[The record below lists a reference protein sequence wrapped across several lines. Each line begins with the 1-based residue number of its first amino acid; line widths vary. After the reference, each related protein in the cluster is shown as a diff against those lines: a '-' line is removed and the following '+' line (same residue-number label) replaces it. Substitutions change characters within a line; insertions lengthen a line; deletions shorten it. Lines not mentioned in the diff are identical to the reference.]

1 MSEINVSTEIEVISG
16 LQTESAGL
24 PEALRKQFMYPD
36 EWIKEQEAVEMENQ
50 WISAERDEV
59 VQYVKTLK
67 MLSVYLTGKTSIPR
81 EKLLG
86 EYFRKVEQNFPEY
99 LQKEMEII
107 LSA

>member
-1 MSEINVSTEIEVISG
+1 
-16 LQTESAGL
+16 L

-86 EYFRKVEQNFPEY
+86 EYFRKTEQNFPEY